1 MKDSGRPGLTK
12 SLSERSRSQVAHTE
26 RSLRQRVDSTI
37 YTPQVCRGLACL
49 LVAVYHGAGLVNHKY
64 GETWLLGVAGFGY
77 SGVHM
82 FFVISGLIIY
92 HAHRRDLDDF
102 RKAPRYLLKRL
113 VRIYPIYWIVFMLLG
128 GRKVFWGRLGIGD
141 FLSNALFFNAGK
153 SPIVAVSWTLTYEVI
168 FYGIFVAFLVR
179 RSLGVAVFAAWFV
192 LLVLNHHYAF
202 YPFGECLALD
212 QINVL
217 FLFGLLTALAV
228 IAMRDRL
235 EPSLRDRIG
244 LSSLAAGTVVFACT
258 AWYYLSLPD
267 PNMFVWSSLPLTL
280 GFGTGSA
287 LLLFASVSGS
297 IEAFLKRRW
306 LLLLIGDASY
316 SIYLVHLY
324 FQKRTFN
331 AIHSLGWVPEGEKTQ
346 ATALLLLA
354 AVLVVSVGCG
364 ILIHKLV
371 EKPVLARSREW
382 LRIGKSAR

>member
-1 MKDSGRPGLTK
+1 MKDPGRLGLTK
-12 SLSERSRSQVAHTE
+12 SLSERSCSPVAHTE
-26 RSLRQRVDSTI
+26 RSLQQRGDSTL

-49 LVAVYHGAGLVNHKY
+49 LVAVYHGAGLVDHGY
-64 GETWLLGVAGFGY
+64 GETWLLGLAGFGY

-92 HAHRRDLDDF
+92 HAHRGDLDDF
-102 RKAPRYLLKRL
+102 RNAPRYLLKRL
-113 VRIYPIYWIVFMLLG
+113 VRIYPIYWIVFLLLG
-128 GRKVFWGRLGIGD
+128 GRKVFWGRLEIGD
-141 FLSNALFFNAGK
+141 FLSNALFFNSGR

-168 FYGIFVAFLVR
+168 FYGIFLAFLAR

-202 YPFGECLALD
+202 YPFGECIALD
-212 QINVL
+212 MLNVL
-217 FLFGLLTALAV
+217 FLFGLLIALAV
-228 IAMRDRL
+228 IAVRDRL
-235 EPSLRDRIG
+235 EASLRDRIG
-244 LSSLAAGTVVFACT
+244 LASLAAGIVVFAST

-267 PNMFVWSSLPLTL
+267 PNLFVWSSLPLTL

-287 LLLFASVSGS
+287 LILFASVSGS
-297 IEAFLKRRW
+297 IEAFLMRRR

-324 FQKRTFN
+324 FQKRTFF
-331 AIHSLGWVPEGEKTQ
+331 AIRSLGWLPDGEATQ

-371 EKPVLARSREW
+371 EKPVLARSRAW

>member
-1 MKDSGRPGLTK
+1 MLY
-12 SLSERSRSQVAHTE
+12 SLQA
-26 RSLRQRVDSTI
+26 
-37 YTPQVCRGLACL
+37 YRGLAVL
-49 LVAVYHGAGLVNHKY
+49 LVVLYHGNNIVARRYGLAPLNDVFSF
-64 GETWLLGVAGFGY
+64 GF
-77 SGVHM
+77 SGVHL
-82 FFVISGLIIY
+82 FFVLSGFIILTAHIRDIDTPARLGWYVKRRLI
-92 HAHRRDLDDF
+92 
-102 RKAPRYLLKRL
+102 
-113 VRIYPIYWIVFMLLG
+113 RIYPIYWIVFLLLG

-141 FLSNALFFNAGK
+141 FLSNALFFNSGK

-179 RSLGVAVFAAWFV
+179 RSLGAWVFAAWFV

-212 QINVL
+212 LLNVL

-228 IAMRDRL
+228 IAVRDRL

-244 LSSLAAGTVVFACT
+244 LASLAAGTVVFACT
-258 AWYYLSLPD
+258 GWYYLSLSD
-267 PNMFVWSSLPLTL
+267 PNLFVWSSPPLTV

-297 IEAFLKRRW
+297 IEAFLKRRR

-324 FQKRTFN
+324 FQKRTFS
-331 AIHSLGWVPEGEKTQ
+331 AIRSLGWVPEGETTQ

-371 EKPVLARSREW
+371 EKPVLARSRAW
-382 LRIGKSAR
+382 LRIGKSGR